1 MKTQMEWPFVEMAEP
16 RTLGNT
22 GSFYHLGPKIMRIVA
37 ANLMVILL
45 ALALGAGAGWAA
57 EAKAA
62 TGKADLDKALL
73 ESYNLI
79 EKQQYKKA
87 EALLTQILAKDPG
100 NPLALSDRAAI
111 LADQKKFAQA
121 EACLQQALPRAK
133 GYLVQADKMCAVGK
147 ICLAFK
153 PVAAGT
159 TNQELAPL
167 LKTNLEMIKFLAAS
181 QPKK

>member
-1 MKTQMEWPFVEMAEP
+1 MKWPLLKLAES
-16 RTLGNT
+16 RTLGNP
-22 GSFYHLGPKIMRIVA
+22 GSFCQFGLILMRIVA
-37 ANLMVILL
+37 ANLVIFLL
-45 ALALGAGAGWAA
+45 SLVLGTGAGWAA
-57 EAKAA
+57 EAKVT
-62 TGKADLDKALL
+62 TGKADLNKALL

-87 EALLTQILAKDPG
+87 EALLTQVLAKDPG
-100 NPLALSDRAAI
+100 NPLALTDKAAI
-111 LADQKKFAQA
+111 LVAQKKFDQA
-121 EACLQQALPRAK
+121 ETCLKQAMPRAK

-167 LKTNLEMIKFLAAS
+167 LKTNIEIIKFMAAAP
-181 QPKK
+181 PKK

>member
-1 MKTQMEWPFVEMAEP
+1 MKWLFLELTES

-22 GSFYHLGPKIMRIVA
+22 RSFCSLGPTIMRIVA
-37 ANLMVILL
+37 ANLVIFLL
-45 ALALGAGAGWAA
+45 SLALGAGAGWAA
-57 EAKAA
+57 AAKAA
-62 TGKADLDKALL
+62 KGEFNLNQALL
-73 ESYNLI
+73 QSYNLI
-79 EKQQYKKA
+79 DKQQYKKA
-87 EALLTQILAKDPG
+87 EALLAQVLAQDPG
-100 NPLALSDRAAI
+100 NPLALSDKAAI
-111 LADQKKFAQA
+111 FAAQKKFKQA
-121 EACLQQALPRAK
+121 EACLEKALPRAK

-153 PVAAGT
+153 PAAKGT

>member
-1 MKTQMEWPFVEMAEP
+1 MKWPLRKLAES
-16 RTLGNT
+16 RTLGSPR
-22 GSFYHLGPKIMRIVA
+22 SFCQFGPILMRIVA
-37 ANLMVILL
+37 ANIVMFLL
-45 ALALGAGAGWAA
+45 SLVLGAGVSLAA
-57 EAKAA
+57 EAPKAPEKAA
-62 TGKADLDKALL
+62 FNKVLL
-73 ESYNLI
+73 EAYNLI

-87 EALLTQILAKDPG
+87 EALLTQVLAKDPG

-111 LADQKKFAQA
+111 FVAQKKFDQA
-121 EACLQQALPRAK
+121 ETCLKQAMPRAK

-167 LKTNLEMIKFLAAS
+167 LKTNIQIIKFMAAAP
-181 QPKK
+181 PKK

>member
-1 MKTQMEWPFVEMAEP
+1 MKWLWLELTES
-16 RTLGNT
+16 RTLGKA
-22 GSFYHLGPKIMRIVA
+22 GACCRPGPRIMKIMA
-37 ANLMVILL
+37 ANLVVMLL
-45 ALALGAGAGWAA
+45 SLALGAGAGWAA
-57 EAKAA
+57 KAA
-62 TGKADLDKALL
+62 GKADLNKALL

-79 EKQQYKKA
+79 EKEQYQKA
-87 EALLTQILAKDPG
+87 EALLAQVLAQDPG
-100 NPLALSDRAAI
+100 NPLALSDKAAI
-111 LADQKKFAQA
+111 FAAQKKFKQA
-121 EACLQQALPRAK
+121 EACLEQALPRAK
-133 GYLVQADKMCAVGK
+133 GYPVQVDKMCAVGK